1 MRTCNG
7 LCKQTLILWLHMI
20 SGLCWIKMKL
30 RNKTPEDENT
40 SEKILRRLEHKMV
53 QFDTKMM
60 VVFQRILNT
69 ELF

>member
-1 MRTCNG
+1 
-7 LCKQTLILWLHMI
+7 
-20 SGLCWIKMKL
+20 MKL

-40 SEKILRRLEHKMV
+40 SEKILRRLEHRMV